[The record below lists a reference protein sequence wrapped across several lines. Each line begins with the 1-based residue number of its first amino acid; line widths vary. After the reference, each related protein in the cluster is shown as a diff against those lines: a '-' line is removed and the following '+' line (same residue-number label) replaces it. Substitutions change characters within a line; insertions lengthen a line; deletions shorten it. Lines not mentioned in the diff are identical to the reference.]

1 MDNIND
7 LENSSKEQLVEKVE
21 SMQEEID
28 SLKEENSKAKSNLM
42 WKVRKLEK
50 DKVLIENEKIRLERE
65 TKSLRSEVERFRS
78 PPLVLATIT
87 EVLDD
92 YRMTVK
98 SSTGPSFLVN
108 YSKFLDEK
116 LLVPGSR
123 VALNQQ
129 TFGIVEVLPSE
140 KDANVTGMEIET
152 KPDITYDKIGGLE
165 EQIVEVK
172 ETVELPLKEPE
183 LFEKI
188 GIDPPKGILLYGPP
202 GTGKTLLAKAVANE
216 TNATFIKIVAS
227 EFVKKYIGEGARLVR
242 EVFELAKEKAPA
254 IIFIDELDAV
264 AAKRLKSST
273 SGDREVQRTLMQ
285 LLAELDGFE
294 SRGDIG
300 IIGATNRPDILDP
313 ALLRPG
319 RFDRFIEVP
328 LPNDDGRKQILK
340 IHTKNMALDEEA
352 DLDLLSSLTDGLSGA
367 DLKAVFTPANSTDT
381 IVWKSYNNGVATV
394 DVNGRVTGAKA
405 GTLSILVGGNKEDY
419 EACMPLFEAMGTNI
433 NYQGE
438 AGCGQHAKM
447 VNQIMIAG
455 TMSGLCE
462 ALSYAK
468 AKDLD
473 CETVLKSVAT
483 GAAGSK
489 QLDFFGEKILHGDY
503 TPGFFMKHFI
513 KDMKIALIE
522 ANQCE
527 LDLDV
532 LSQTLA
538 NYEVLEAEGYGD
550 LGTQALIKYYEEGY
564 NEEIIED

>member
-1 MDNIND
+1 M
-7 LENSSKEQLVEKVE
+7 
-21 SMQEEID
+21 
-28 SLKEENSKAKSNLM
+28 
-42 WKVRKLEK
+42 
-50 DKVLIENEKIRLERE
+50 
-65 TKSLRSEVERFRS
+65 
-78 PPLVLATIT
+78 
-87 EVLDD
+87 
-92 YRMTVK
+92 
-98 SSTGPSFLVN
+98 
-108 YSKFLDEK
+108 
-116 LLVPGSR
+116 PGSR

-129 TFGIVEVLPSE
+129 TFGIVEVLASE
-140 KDANVTGMEIET
+140 KDANVTGMEFET
-152 KPDITYDKIGGLE
+152 YPDITYDKFGGLE

-367 DLKAVFTPANSTDT
+367 DLKAVCTEAGMFAIREKRD
-381 IVWKSYNNGVATV
+381 
-394 DVNGRVTGAKA
+394 RVTVTDFMDAVEKV
-405 GTLSILVGGNKEDY
+405 LDKEHDD
-419 EACMPLFEAMGTNI
+419 EFI
-433 NYQGE
+433 KE
-438 AGCGQHAKM
+438 AGVMFA
-447 VNQIMIAG
+447 
-455 TMSGLCE
+455 
-462 ALSYAK
+462 
-468 AKDLD
+468 
-473 CETVLKSVAT
+473 
-483 GAAGSK
+483 
-489 QLDFFGEKILHGDY
+489 
-503 TPGFFMKHFI
+503 
-513 KDMKIALIE
+513 
-522 ANQCE
+522 
-527 LDLDV
+527 
-532 LSQTLA
+532 
-538 NYEVLEAEGYGD
+538 
-550 LGTQALIKYYEEGY
+550 
-564 NEEIIED
+564 

>member
-1 MDNIND
+1 MDDFDD
-7 LENSSKEQLVEKVE
+7 LENSSKEQLIEKVE
-21 SMQEEID
+21 SLQDEINYLREE
-28 SLKEENSKAKSNLM
+28 KSKAKSNLM

-50 DKVLIENEKIRLERE
+50 DKVLIENEKIRLE
-65 TKSLRSEVERFRS
+65 SEVDRFRS

-92 YRMTVK
+92 HRMTVK

-140 KDANVTGMEIET
+140 KDANVSGMEIET

-165 EQIVEVK
+165 EQIIEVK
-172 ETVELPLKEPE
+172 ETVELPLTEPE
-183 LFEKI
+183 LFEKV
-188 GIDPPKGILLYGPP
+188 GIEPPKGILLYGPP

-328 LPNDDGRKQILK
+328 LPNIDGRREILK
-340 IHTKNMALDEEA
+340 IHTKNMSLDEEA
-352 DLDLLSSLTDGLSGA
+352 DIDILADLTDGLSGA
-367 DLKAVFTPANSTDT
+367 DLKAVCTEAGMFAIRDKRESIT
-381 IVWKSYNNGVATV
+381 VADFMDAIDKVMSKT
-394 DVNGRVTGAKA
+394 
-405 GTLSILVGGNKEDY
+405 KED
-419 EACMPLFEAMGTNI
+419 ELFKT
-433 NYQGE
+433 E
-438 AGCGQHAKM
+438 AGVM
-447 VNQIMIAG
+447 
-455 TMSGLCE
+455 
-462 ALSYAK
+462 
-468 AKDLD
+468 
-473 CETVLKSVAT
+473 
-483 GAAGSK
+483 
-489 QLDFFGEKILHGDY
+489 FG
-503 TPGFFMKHFI
+503 
-513 KDMKIALIE
+513 
-522 ANQCE
+522 
-527 LDLDV
+527 
-532 LSQTLA
+532 
-538 NYEVLEAEGYGD
+538 
-550 LGTQALIKYYEEGY
+550 
-564 NEEIIED
+564 